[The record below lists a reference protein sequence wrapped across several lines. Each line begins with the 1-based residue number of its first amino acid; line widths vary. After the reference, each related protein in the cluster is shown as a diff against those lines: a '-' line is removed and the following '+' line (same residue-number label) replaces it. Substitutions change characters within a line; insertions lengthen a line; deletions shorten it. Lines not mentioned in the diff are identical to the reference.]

1 MAYNIVYR
9 MEFKDIHRFTPAAW
23 RIDFLQKDGLQPA
36 EPVMLKYGGREPLV
50 FSRSQTSNDK
60 YTTVIGS
67 KATISYYY
75 DGSPDCPK
83 PEVFINIEEDTWMI
97 IVYKNGILNWKGFLK
112 PDNASYPWLY
122 PPYVFS
128 VDATD
133 YISFMKGK
141 QINMDDNSL
150 FLYDWVTL
158 GDFFSRTVFHTVGY
172 DDVAVKLLMNIKP
185 KVLGAA
191 QNVVNGLY
199 VHTDAFYD
207 FEKGPLFVY
216 DCLQKFADSIGAR
229 FFYSAGAYWIQ
240 RIADLDQS
248 TYNLIVVTPDS
259 LNGAAIQD
267 NNVNR
272 VLGST
277 SIPADLYYLDRSQ
290 LLRIIP
296 AIKQQTV
303 KYKLQAYNRLQ
314 NFQWA
319 IYDGTKFPGW
329 NGPNPGSG
337 LILQQ
342 LGVGT
347 VADPFRNRMSGNDD
361 TGVGAF
367 IWQSFIVIPGQFI
380 NIQMKARCN
389 YTKGVNM
396 RVALLPTGGGE
407 GYYMD
412 SSGDWKQS
420 TVVVDPNDPAQEIL
434 LTVDKATRLGTLQIN
449 SKQIPNSG
457 GSNYTLIL
465 NIFGPTPADDPND
478 PVPPGESVYNELYP
492 AFLRIYNN
500 SYERI
505 DEKITNS
512 KAYSLVPED
521 ADRFFLDMVDNGLSN
536 CLFYNNGGTM
546 TALPKDNWDNLKDA
560 SIPDRKIDEYLL
572 RNLLDQSHEPSY
584 VFEGDVYSNNLE
596 FHNIV
601 VLKDLDYKRCMLLKD
616 TYRVRSCRH
625 TIQAAEIKTENSG
638 NGTYEVLPI
647 TRDR

>member
-1 MAYNIVYR
+1 MAYNLVYR
-9 MEFKDIHRFTPAAW
+9 MDFKDIHRFTQATW
-23 RIDFLQKDGLQPA
+23 RIDFLQKDGLQTA
-36 EPVMLKYGGREPLV
+36 EPVILKYGSREPLV
-50 FSRSQTSNDK
+50 FTRSQTSNDK

-75 DGSPDCPK
+75 DGTPSCPK

-97 IVYKNGILNWKGFLK
+97 IIYKNGVLNWKGFLK

-122 PPYVFS
+122 PPYEFS

-141 QINMDDNSL
+141 QINLDDNAL
-150 FLYDWVTL
+150 FLYDWVTI
-158 GDFFSRTVFHTVGY
+158 GDFFNRTVFHTVGY
-172 DDVAVKLLMNIKP
+172 DDAAVKLLMNIKP

-191 QNVVNGLY
+191 ENVVNALY

-216 DCLQKFADSIGAR
+216 DCLQKFAASIGAR

-248 TYNLIVVTPDS
+248 VYNLIVVTPGNLD
-259 LNGAAIQD
+259 GAGAQD
-267 NNVNR
+267 TNVNR

-277 SIPADLYYLDRSQ
+277 STPADLYYLDRSQ

-319 IYDGTKFPGW
+319 IYDGTRFPGW

-361 TGVGAF
+361 TSVGAF

-380 NIQMKARCN
+380 SLQMKARCN

-396 RVALLPTGGGE
+396 RVALLPTGGGQ

-420 TVVVDPNDPAQEIL
+420 TVIVDPNDPAQEIL
-434 LTVDKATRLGTLQIN
+434 VTVDKATRLGTLQIN

-478 PVPPGESVYNELYP
+478 PVPPGESLYNELYP

-536 CLFYNNGGTM
+536 CLFYSNGGTM
-546 TALPKDNWDNLKDA
+546 TALPKDNWDNLKVA
-560 SIPDRKIDEYLL
+560 SIPDRGIDEYLL
-572 RNLLDQSHEPSY
+572 HNLLDQSYEPSY

-596 FHNIV
+596 FHNTV
-601 VLKDLDYKRCMLLKD
+601 VLKDLNYKRCMLLKD

-647 TRDR
+647 SRDR